1 MTTQHITSHYEQLSI
16 SICRNPQKCHHLGSR
31 YQMMIEKSQFRIRFP
46 CLPNNEVLFSDPIS
60 YHEYNII
67 HRLKKYQCNIDI
79 LKQLCGKMLNT
90 YDDIKMIKNV
100 FIDSATQHTEWDL
113 IGCKKSV
120 LTLHATSLTE
130 CYADCVYLYL
140 VVDLSS
146 VS

>member
-90 YDDIKMIKNV
+90 YDDIKMIKNSKMFLLIALPNTPNGTSSAVRRV
-100 FIDSATQHTEWDL
+100 FL
-113 IGCKKSV
+113 
-120 LTLHATSLTE
+120 
-130 CYADCVYLYL
+130 
-140 VVDLSS
+140 LSMRLL
-146 VS
+146 